1 MQTNC
6 NICILSFMTCIVES
20 LELNSGIS
28 DLIQFIAIFLSLTH
42 LVSLTPSR
50 KEKCKDGRQVI
61 SAGWVNMGTYVDIGC
76 W

>member
-1 MQTNC
+1 MQTNR
-6 NICILSFMTCIVES
+6 NICILSFMTSIVES

-50 KEKCKDGRQVI
+50 KE
-61 SAGWVNMGTYVDIGC
+61 
-76 W
+76 